1 LALCSVAV
9 PAGLWAAGRDLRVV
23 DAAKRQD
30 AAEVRALIASRAD
43 VNAATADGST
53 ALHWTSYWDDR
64 ATSEALIRAG
74 AKVNAVT
81 DLGVTPLALACANG
95 SDRVVT
101 ALLKAKA
108 DPNLAQP
115 TGETPLMTCA
125 RSGSVVAVKALVA
138 EGAKLD
144 AVEEG
149 RGQTALMWAV
159 AARHPQVVQAL
170 VEAGADVNARTKVTT
185 QWIYTGFRYITA
197 PPPNPTGIVVEVKE
211 GGFTPVLFA
220 AQQGDRES
228 MRILLAG
235 GARIADADAEGT
247 SPLVLAAHSG
257 HGEVARMLLDAGA
270 DPNDGKAGYTAL
282 HAAVLRG
289 DAQLVDALLV
299 KGARV
304 DAVLT
309 KGTAVRK
316 YSEDFAFSSAWVGA
330 TPYWLASRFAE
341 PAIMRTL
348 ATAGADT
355 RLASAD
361 GTTPLMTAL
370 MTPLGQGDRRD
381 RFQTEAEIAQ
391 KPAGEDAAVALRTVR
406 LALELGADVNG
417 VTETGDTAMH
427 LAAARSLPEV
437 IELLAT
443 KGADVNT
450 KNKKGMTP
458 LAVASIAR
466 RPFGDVAPPG
476 TPEPA
481 QSPTAVLL
489 RKLGAQ
495 D

>member
-1 LALCSVAV
+1 MV
-9 PAGLWAAGRDLRVV
+9 PSGLSAAGRDLRVV
-23 DAAKRQD
+23 EAAKRQD
-30 AAEVRALIASRAD
+30 AVEVRALVAARAD
-43 VNAATADGST
+43 INSATPDGST
-53 ALHWTSYWDDR
+53 ALHWTSYWNDPASTDL
-64 ATSEALIRAG
+64 LIRAG

-101 ALLKAKA
+101 ALLSARA

-125 RSGSVVAVKALVA
+125 RSGNVAAVKALVA

-170 VEAGADVNARTKVTT
+170 VEAGADVNARTKVSTE
-185 QWIYTGFRYITA
+185 WVYTGFRYITS

-220 AQQGDRES
+220 AQQGDLES

-235 GARIADADAEGT
+235 GGRVADADAEGT
-247 SPLVLAAHSG
+247 SALVIAAHSG

-270 DPNDGKAGYTAL
+270 EPNDGKTGYTAL

-289 DAQLVDALLV
+289 DAQLVEALLA
-299 KGARV
+299 KGAGV

-309 KGTAVRK
+309 RGTPVRK

-341 PAIMRTL
+341 PAIMRML
-348 ATAGADT
+348 AAAGADT
-355 RLASAD
+355 KLASAD

-381 RFQTEAEIAQ
+381 RFRTEAEIAQ
-391 KPAGEDAAVALRTVR
+391 KPVGEDLAVALQTVR
-406 LALELGADVNG
+406 LALELGAEVNR
-417 VTETGDTAMH
+417 VTETGDTAVH
-427 LAAARSLPEV
+427 LAAARGLNDV

-443 KGADVNT
+443 KGADLNT

-458 LAVASIAR
+458 LAVASSVR

-481 QSPTAVLL
+481 QSPTAQLL

>member
-1 LALCSVAV
+1 
-9 PAGLWAAGRDLRVV
+9 
-23 DAAKRQD
+23 
-30 AAEVRALIASRAD
+30 LIASRAD

-149 RGQTALMWAV
+149 RGQTA
-159 AARHPQVVQAL
+159 
-170 VEAGADVNARTKVTT
+170 VTT
-185 QWIYTGFRYITA
+185 QWVYTGFRYITA

-330 TPYWLASRFAE
+330 TPYWLASRFAD
-341 PAIMRTL
+341 PAIKRTL